1 MAEPATESA
10 SVPREPKM
18 YEILHTRRLTP
29 VTKLF
34 EVTAPLVAKAARP
47 GQFVI
52 LRVHDHGERIPVT
65 ITDSDAEAGTVT
77 VVIQEVGATSKM
89 ANELGDGDRFQDLA
103 GPLGEAAPLREMGHV
118 VCVGGGFGAAAILSI
133 LKGLKPKAT
142 KTSAIVGARTSDL
155 VILEDRLREASDAV
169 HICTDDGTAGFKGFV
184 TQKLEELIKSGDT
197 VDEIIAIGPMVMM
210 RAVAATTAPYGISTL
225 VSLDPIMI
233 DGTGM
238 CGACRVTVAGET
250 KFACIDGPLFD
261 AAQIDFDEL
270 VRRNKS
276 YREEEAAALHRY
288 EEAHCRAEA
297 AAAAQA

>member
-1 MAEPATESA
+1 MF
-10 SVPREPKM
+10 
-18 YEILHTRRLTP
+18 EILQTRQLTP

-34 EVTAPLVAKAARP
+34 EVDAPLIAKSAQP

-52 LRVHDHGERIPVT
+52 VRVHGRGERIPVT

-89 ANELGDGDRFQDLA
+89 ANELSEGEHFHDFA
-103 GPLGEAAPLREMGHV
+103 GPLGEAAPLREKGHV

-142 KTSAIVGARTSDL
+142 RTSAIVGARTAEL
-155 VILEDRLREASDAV
+155 VILEERLRDAADDV
-169 HICTDDGTAGFKGFV
+169 HICTDDGSAGFKGFV
-184 TQKLEELIKSGDT
+184 TDKLEEMITSGEP

-210 RAVAATTAPYGISTL
+210 RAVAKTTAPHDIYTL

-238 CGACRVTVAGET
+238 CGACRVTVDGET

-261 AAQIDFDEL
+261 ASHIDFDEL
-270 VRRNKS
+270 VRRNKT
-276 YREEEAAALHRY
+276 YRDEEQAALQRY
-288 EEAHCRAEA
+288 EDAYCRAETAVSA
-297 AAAAQA
+297 ATQP

>member
-1 MAEPATESA
+1 MF
-10 SVPREPKM
+10 
-18 YEILHTRRLTP
+18 EILHTRRLTP

-34 EVTAPLVAKAARP
+34 EVDAPLVAKAAQP

-52 LRVHDHGERIPVT
+52 LRVHGRGERIPVT
-65 ITDSDAEAGTVT
+65 ITDSDPEAGTVT

-89 ANELGDGDRFQDLA
+89 ANALEDGEGFHDLA

-133 LKGLKPKAT
+133 LKGLQPKAT
-142 KTSAIVGARTSDL
+142 RTSAIVGARTAEL
-155 VILEDRLREASDAV
+155 VILEDRLREAADDV
-169 HICTDDGTAGFKGFV
+169 HICTDDGSAGFKGFV
-184 TQKLEELIKSGDT
+184 TEKLEELIASGEP
-197 VDEIIAIGPMVMM
+197 VDEIVAIGPMVMM
-210 RAVAATTAPYGISTL
+210 RAVAATTAPHGIATL

-261 AAQIDFDEL
+261 ATQIDFDEL

-276 YREEEAAALHRY
+276 YRDEEAEALHRY
-288 EEAHCRAEA
+288 DDAQCRAEA
-297 AAAAQA
+297 AAAAVTGP

>member
-1 MAEPATESA
+1 
-10 SVPREPKM
+10 M

-52 LRVHDHGERIPVT
+52 VRVHGHGERIPVT
-65 ITDSDAEAGTVT
+65 ITDCDAEAGTVT

-89 ANELGDGDRFQDLA
+89 ANALEAGDRFHDLA
-103 GPLGEAAPLREMGHV
+103 GPLGEAAPLRATGHV

-133 LKGLKPKAT
+133 LKGLKPLAT
-142 KTSAIVGARTSDL
+142 RTSAIIGARTAEL
-155 VILEDRLREASDAV
+155 VILEDRLRAAADALYV
-169 HICTDDGTAGFKGFV
+169 CTDDGSAGYKGVV
-184 TQKLEELIKSGDT
+184 TGKLEELIAAGEP

-210 RAVAATTAPYGISTL
+210 RAVAATTAPHGIATL

-238 CGACRVTVAGET
+238 CGACRVTVDGET
-250 KFACIDGPLFD
+250 KFACIDGPLFN
-261 AAQIDFDEL
+261 AAEIDFDEL
-270 VRRNKS
+270 VRRNTT
-276 YREEEAAALHRY
+276 YRDEEAAALHRY
-288 EEAHCRAEA
+288 EAAHCHAEA
-297 AAAAQA
+297 AVATATAS

>member
-1 MAEPATESA
+1 MF
-10 SVPREPKM
+10 
-18 YEILHTRRLTP
+18 EILHTRQLTP

-34 EVTAPLVAKAARP
+34 EVDAPLVAKSAQP

-52 LRVHDHGERIPVT
+52 VRVHGRGERIPVT
-65 ITDSDAEAGTVT
+65 ITDSDPDAGTVT

-89 ANELGDGDRFQDLA
+89 ANELNEGEHFHDLA
-103 GPLGEAAPLREMGHV
+103 GPLGEAAPLREQGHV

-133 LKGLKPKAT
+133 LKGLKSKAT
-142 KTSAIVGARTSDL
+142 RTSAIVGARTAEL
-155 VILEDRLREASDAV
+155 VILEDRLRDAADDV
-169 HICTDDGTAGFKGFV
+169 HICTDDGSAGYKGFV
-184 TQKLEELIKSGDT
+184 TGKLEELIASDQ

-210 RAVAATTAPYGISTL
+210 RAVAKTTAPHGVFTM

-238 CGACRVTVAGET
+238 CGACRVTVDGKT

-261 AAQIDFDEL
+261 ASHIDFDEL
-270 VRRNKS
+270 VRRNKT
-276 YREEEAAALHRY
+276 YRDEEQDALERY

-297 AAAAQA
+297 AVAAATQP